1 MRNGDETDC
10 QKRPD
15 RRDKASK
22 TGCRRQLKEIE
33 KISDEQNNG
42 RRKIHAPMP
51 ATGTLR
57 ADGGEAEPNGGR
69 SDNAPWKNY
78 R

>member
-15 RRDKASK
+15 RREKASK

-42 RRKIHAPMP
+42 R
-51 ATGTLR
+51 
-57 ADGGEAEPNGGR
+57 
-69 SDNAPWKNY
+69 
-78 R
+78 